1 MNSALSLVKFILMH
15 EKLTLNRRSVI
26 SVAPPID
33 CIHFFKVW
41 LIASILETG
50 V

>member
-1 MNSALSLVKFILMH
+1 MH
-15 EKLTLNRRSVI
+15 EKLTLNRRFVT

-33 CIHFFKVW
+33 CINFFKDW
-41 LIASILETG
+41 LIANILETG